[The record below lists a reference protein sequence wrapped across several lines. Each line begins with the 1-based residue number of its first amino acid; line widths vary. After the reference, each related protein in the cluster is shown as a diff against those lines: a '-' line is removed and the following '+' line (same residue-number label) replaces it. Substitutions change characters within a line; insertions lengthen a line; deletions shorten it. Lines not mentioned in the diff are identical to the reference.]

1 MLKKENL
8 HSMYGILTYIDPF
21 FNHPNVCVYGSP
33 RRVVSGYIYIYYIY
47 PHTDKAAGPG
57 GWNKNQALVSSRFFI
72 GMAL

>member
-33 RRVVSGYIYIYYIY
+33 RRVVSGYIYIYIIY
-47 PHTDKAAGPG
+47 TPTPTKPLDLEAGIKTRPWCPHA
-57 GWNKNQALVSSRFFI
+57 SS
-72 GMAL
+72 